1 MTYGSLWRNVTREN
15 VYARMMPTTAV
26 EIGEG
31 FVIGI
36 ERTVT
41 QVSVERCESV
51 CLSLCVRV
59 CVCVREGG

>member
-41 QVSVERCESV
+41 QVSVCE
-51 CLSLCVRV
+51 VRV
-59 CVCVREGG
+59 CVPLSVYVRA